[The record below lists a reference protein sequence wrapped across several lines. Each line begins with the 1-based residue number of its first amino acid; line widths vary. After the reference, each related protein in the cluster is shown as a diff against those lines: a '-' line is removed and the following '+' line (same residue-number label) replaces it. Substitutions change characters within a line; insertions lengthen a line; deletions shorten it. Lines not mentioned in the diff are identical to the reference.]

1 MKDSLAT
8 GLHTIR
14 RTKGIRTAEQSAPG
28 ASGSGP
34 MRRCAADDDRIA
46 TPPSGAAGT
55 AERYNQLDLP

>member
-14 RTKGIRTAEQSAPG
+14 RAKGIRTAEQSAAG

-34 MRRCAADDDRIA
+34 MRGCAADDDRIA
-46 TPPSGAAGT
+46 TPPSGETGT
-55 AERYNQLDLP
+55 AERYNQLVLS

>member
-34 MRRCAADDDRIA
+34 MRRCAA
-46 TPPSGAAGT
+46 GT